1 MTDIDFSKIKAG
13 DTVGLVVDHVSG
25 DGEVLVKDGWGTNI
39 VRPSAIV
46 SHTPAPRPALEV
58 GDRVRTSH
66 HEREV
71 GMIVDGYVYFRP
83 TAVPDPSYAYP
94 LAQVETWERLS

>member
-1 MTDIDFSKIKAG
+1 MTDIDVSKIKVGDHAG
-13 DTVGLVVDHVSG
+13 VVVLEVGEHGVQVGTPGG
-25 DGEVLVKDGWGTNI
+25 DYGWIPFG
-39 VRPSAIV
+39 AIV